1 MPIFNPCGL
10 MTSTQF
16 LLYKENNMINTEL
29 FNTNTLIDTV
39 QNAKRDW
46 INTVVTEDT
55 VSKPLVAALEAETS
69 FAKSLTEATE
79 KYVNTLGDA
88 FVDKA

>member
-1 MPIFNPCGL
+1 
-10 MTSTQF
+10 
-16 LLYKENNMINTEL
+16 MIDTKL
-29 FNTNTLIDTV
+29 FNTNTLIDAV
-39 QNAKRDW
+39 QNARRDW
-46 INTVVTEDT
+46 INAVVTEDT